1 LISFVDE
8 NNSYSEEASDYRW
21 VSINDLKDEI
31 KLYPEKFTEC
41 LKIAIH
47 SFWQ

>member
-21 VSINDLKDEI
+21 VSINDLKDKI
-31 KLYPEKFTEC
+31 KYT
-41 LKIAIH
+41 LKNLLNG
-47 SFWQ
+47 